1 MAETPGSAPVN
12 FIQAVAILLG
22 CQLVGE
28 AVVTTARQLLPFF
41 TFPGPVV
48 GMVLFFLLL
57 LWRKGPDRHLEATGG
72 AILRNLSLLFVPAAV
87 GIVQQGDLLAQYG
100 LILLVSLL
108 VSAVLTLIVTATVF
122 QFVAK
127 RMNIGD
133 DDEL

>member
-1 MAETPGSAPVN
+1 MADSAQPIN

-22 CQLVGE
+22 CQLAGE
-28 AVVTTARQLLPFF
+28 AIVTAVRQVAPFV

-57 LWRKGPDRHLEATGG
+57 LWRKGPDRHLEATGS

-87 GIVQQGDLLAQYG
+87 GIVQQGELLKQYG
-100 LILLVSLL
+100 LVLLVALI
-108 VSAVLTLIVTATVF
+108 VSAVLTLVVTASVF

-127 RMNIGD
+127 RMHIGD

>member
-1 MAETPGSAPVN
+1 MANSPDSGPIN
-12 FIQAVAILLG
+12 FIRAVTVLLA

-28 AVVTTARQLLPFF
+28 AIVTAVHHQLPFV

-48 GMVLFFLLL
+48 GMVLFFLYL
-57 LWRKGPDRHLEATGG
+57 LWRKGPDRHMEATGG

-87 GIVQQGDLLAQYG
+87 GIVQQGDLLSEYG
-100 LILLVSLL
+100 VILVVSLL
-108 VSAVLTLIVTATVF
+108 TSAILTLLVTATVF

-133 DDEL
+133 SDEL